1 METIEFN
8 VFDLLD
14 TPVFFVSVIASL
26 GENCVLKAQTHCRKR
41 RAEEK
46 EAWFRFSVAQEGLTL
61 LSWAQHVSPHLS
73 LLCYQMKGSVLPG
86 SLGCCKDEPTE
97 VKCFEGE
104 DFLGNAAAAFYY

>member
-1 METIEFN
+1 MVQILSSSGRTHI
-8 VFDLLD
+8 V
-14 TPVFFVSVIASL
+14 VL
-26 GENCVLKAQTHCRKR
+26 G
-41 RAEEK
+41 
-46 EAWFRFSVAQEGLTL
+46 
-61 LSWAQHVSPHLS
+61 QHVSPHLS